1 MRPPVLAALLVL
13 AGCIVYERRPYAEPP
28 PAPAQAHP
36 VISRDQAVEV
46 AFRLCADRQL
56 RVDRVEQASLDPAG
70 RWHVLLAG
78 YLDRAQLLLDGRD
91 GKLLKGRFRQVAPAP
106 AAAPA
111 PPGPSG
117 QPPPAEP
124 PPPADDFD

>member
-13 AGCIVYERRPYAEPP
+13 AGCVVYEPHPYAVPP
-28 PAPAQAHP
+28 PAPVRLA
-36 VISRDQAVEV
+36 ISRDQAVDV

-56 RVDRVEQASLDPAG
+56 RVDRVERASLDAAG

-91 GKLLKGRFRQVAPAP
+91 GKLLKGRFRQVDPAP
-106 AAAPA
+106 SAAPA
-111 PPGPSG
+111 SPPGPSV
-117 QPPPAEP
+117 QPEP
-124 PPPADDFD
+124 PPPADELD